1 MTIEISITG
10 VALLALIMAAPELLV
25 LPFAVVAAAWEIV
38 CSIFVGKRGEP

>member
-10 VALLALIMAAPELLV
+10 VVLLALIMAAPELLV
-25 LPFAVVAAAWEIV
+25 LPFAVIGALWEIV